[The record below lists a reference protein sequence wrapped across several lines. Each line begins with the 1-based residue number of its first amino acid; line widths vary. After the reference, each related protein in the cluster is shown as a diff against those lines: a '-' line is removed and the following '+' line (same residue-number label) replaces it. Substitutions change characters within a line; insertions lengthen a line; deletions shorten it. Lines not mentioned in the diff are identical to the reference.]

1 MNVKKEKA
9 IAAYKAFNSNWTC
22 LGFQYEVGKSYT
34 HEGEIIPCTK
44 GFHCC
49 KKLRDC
55 FNYYKFDPAVTRIA
69 KVRVWGLVIKD
80 NSYSDS
86 KLVAN
91 HIEIVEELD
100 WEYMLSVCNSGE
112 ANTGLVNSGCNNSG
126 NGNTAVGNSGSYNSG
141 SFNYGRFN
149 SGNHNTGCWN
159 SGNDNSGRFNVGDYN
174 SGDRNIGCWNSG
186 SGNSGC
192 FNTQDKLSYSFF
204 NKRTKVVKDKIRFPE
219 FLKFHLTKWVYS
231 ESMTSKEK
239 KENPGYKITGGYLKK
254 RNYKEAFR
262 ESFLRYKQST
272 YWSYELARL
281 KALPNFDPEIFYV
294 ISGIKP
300 EELE

>member
-1 MNVKKEKA
+1 MYIKKEEA
-9 IAAYKAFNSNWTC
+9 IVAYKAFNSDWTC
-22 LGFQYEVGKSYT
+22 KGFQYEVGEDYT
-34 HEGEIIPCTK
+34 HKGKIIPCTK

-55 FNYYKFDPAVTRIA
+55 FNYYEFDPAVTRIA
-69 KVRVWGLVIKD
+69 KVRIWGAVIKD
-80 NSYSDS
+80 NSFSDS

-91 HIEIVEELD
+91 HIEIVVELD

-126 NGNTAVGNSGSYNSG
+126 NGNTAVGNAGSFNSG
-141 SFNYGRFN
+141 SFNWGRFN
-149 SGNHNTGCWN
+149 SGHNNTGNYN
-159 SGNDNSGRFNVGDYN
+159 SGNHNSGKLNVGDYN
-174 SGDRNIGCWNSG
+174 SGDRNIGWWNSG
-186 SGNSGC
+186 SGNSGY

-204 NKRTKVVKDKIRFPE
+204 NKRTAVVKTSIRFPE
-219 FLKFHLTKWVYS
+219 FLRFQLTEWIYA
-231 ESMTSKEK
+231 ENMTAKEK

-254 RNYKEAFR
+254 LDYKEAFR
-262 ESFLRYKQST
+262 ESFLRYKNST
-272 YWSYELARL
+272 SWPYELARL
-281 KALPNFDPEIFYV
+281 KSLPNFDPEIFYE